1 MAKLKFGNENI
12 IKANDAK
19 NAESIMPSAPI
30 LKATINKIRRCP
42 FRTANG
48 MIYYPCYKK
57 KCCQYQLYDLVA
69 QELHS

>member
-19 NAESIMPSAPI
+19 NAESIMPRVPM
-30 LKATINKIRRCP
+30 LKATINKIRRCR

-48 MIYYPCYKK
+48 RI
-57 KCCQYQLYDLVA
+57 
-69 QELHS
+69 

>member
-19 NAESIMPSAPI
+19 NAESIMPSVPI
-30 LKATINKIRRCP
+30 PKATINKIRRCP

-48 MIYYPCYKK
+48 MI
-57 KCCQYQLYDLVA
+57 
-69 QELHS
+69 